1 MILESIFLSVFSIGI
16 LFLYWFMNGRDAKTN
31 QSIVVEFLP
40 PKDVSV
46 GSADFL
52 LNLEVTNRTIASILI
67 EGAVVG
73 EISFTV
79 KKEDSGFQTIIL
91 NTALELVEKED
102 RKLLY
107 AHLFGDL
114 SEPGAS
120 TNLDEELRVRSEYLI
135 PLLTEI
141 YSKRSIEKK
150 WFKKPIDGTIS
161 FFRLAGTVLVSFGL
175 ISLLLTGFNLLSGAE
190 STDSG
195 VIFEFMMSVLIALI
209 SLGVAMIVIAKKMPK
224 MIINGAQVKGHLL
237 GLRLFIEKTE
247 TERLRLLQSTENIEI
262 KDQTK
267 LLDFQSKLLP
277 FAIIYGQEK
286 TWFKEL
292 GDYMPKVETMGS
304 VSSIA
309 RLTLGIGAGIVLAA
323 IFPGSE

>member
-1 MILESIFLSVFSIGI
+1 MILASIILSIFLVGALVF
-16 LFLYWFMNGRDAKTN
+16 YWLINGRDAKTD
-31 QSIVVEFLP
+31 QAIVVEFFP

-46 GSADFL
+46 GLADFL

-79 KKEDSGFQTIIL
+79 KNEDSGVQTITL
-91 NTALELVEKED
+91 NTALESVEKED
-102 RKLLY
+102 RRLLY
-107 AHLFGDL
+107 THLFGDL

-120 TNLDEELRVRSEYLI
+120 TNLDEELRARSEYLI
-135 PLLTEI
+135 HFLTEI
-141 YSKRSIEKK
+141 YSKRSIEKR
-150 WFKKPIDGTIS
+150 WFKKSINGTIS
-161 FFRLAGTVLVSFGL
+161 GFRWAGTVLVSFGL
-175 ISLLLTGFNLLSGAE
+175 IGLLFTGFNLLSDSEGA
-190 STDSG
+190 DSRA
-195 VIFEFMMSVLIALI
+195 VFEFLLPALISLI
-209 SLGVAMIVIAKKMPK
+209 SLGVAMIVVAKKIPK
-224 MIINGAQVKGHLL
+224 MLISGAQAKDHLL
-237 GLRLFIEKTE
+237 GLKLFIEKTE
-247 TERLRLLQSTENIEI
+247 TERLRLLQSTESI
-262 KDQTK
+262 KIKEQTEF
-267 LLDFQSKLLP
+267 LDFQSKLLP